1 MTVPTTLYPVLANVI
16 SRVREG
22 ETTTKACSEYGL
34 SVSTFLRHVRADETM
49 GLQFDEALQESYDRL
64 AEKLI
69 HIDEDFPD
77 AKMAKVISGNIQW
90 LLERRKPEGYGKR
103 ITVEN
108 TGSAD
113 KRILEALAAAIERIP
128 RPGEIAPLHV
138 IGASATPLTPTER
151 AVIFDPNWT
160 DADIEDLQALGIL

>member
-1 MTVPTTLYPVLANVI
+1 MTVPTTLYPVLASVI
-16 SRVREG
+16 NRVREG
-22 ETTTKACSEYGL
+22 ETTSRACMEWGMA
-34 SVSTFLRHVRADETM
+34 VATFLKHVRADPEM

-64 AEKLI
+64 AEKLV

-113 KRILEALAAAIERIP
+113 KRILDALNAAIERIP
-128 RPGEIAPLHV
+128 KPGEIETLRV
-138 IGASATPLTPTER
+138 IGESSTLPPIER
-151 AVIFDPNWT
+151 TVMFDPSWT
-160 DADIEDLQALGIL
+160 DADVEDLQALGVL